1 MVDTVKHIS
10 RRLIDTRKALGF
22 SSQAEFCKEIGVE
35 KNVYNPF
42 EKGKRR
48 ITVDVALKIRKR
60 FNIPLDWIYAGD
72 PAALPVHVYRQI
84 GSVAA

>member
-1 MVDTVKHIS
+1 MAETVKNIA
-10 RRLIDTRKALGF
+10 RRLVETREALGF

-48 ITVDVALKIRKR
+48 ITLDVAMRIKAR
-60 FNIPLDWIYAGD
+60 FNIPLDWIYVGD
-72 PAALPVHVYRQI
+72 ASALPAQVYRRI
-84 GSVAA
+84 GSLAA